1 MAQTV
6 LPPRQPIADRGGPNL
21 VPGGGRQRRWS
32 LVLLAVLLTVGSALA
47 FVILWLNAGD
57 KKPVLAVARPV
68 QAGQTFTAE
77 DLTVVRIS
85 IDPGIAPVAS
95 SARSQVIG
103 RTASVDLLPGT
114 LLVADAVGDPD
125 SGDADTR
132 ILSVSLDAARVPDLE
147 RGDHVTVLRTDTSS
161 SSDTPATELGDA
173 RVLGVD
179 DADGG
184 RVAVQLSV
192 DKADAIAIVGAAAK
206 PDQVSIIKS

>member
-6 LPPRQPIADRGGPNL
+6 LPPRQPVVDRGGPSL

-32 LVLLAVLLTVGSALA
+32 LALLAVLLTVGSALA

-68 QAGQTFTAE
+68 QAGQTFSAE

-114 LLVADAVGDPD
+114 LLVADAVGDP
-125 SGDADTR
+125 SADADTR

-161 SSDTPATELGDA
+161 STEAVATELGDA
-173 RVLGVD
+173 RVLAVD

-192 DKADAIAIVGAAAK
+192 DKADANTIVAAAAK